1 LIAKRYESTYGEPI
15 PVENLVQE
23 LSNHKQGYTQFG
35 GLRPYG
41 VAFLFA
47 GWDQKRGFQ
56 LFHSEP
62 SGNYGVW
69 KAASIGAGN
78 QAAQAML
85 RSEYRDGLCLEEA
98 KAIARRVLEKT
109 MDSVAL
115 TDECVE
121 LLYLTRESETVCIK
135 ELVLQ

>member
-1 LIAKRYESTYGEPI
+1 MEGDLHSMTGMLQKKVTK
-15 PVENLVQE
+15 LFLCVQ
-23 LSNHKQGYTQFG
+23 
-35 GLRPYG
+35 
-41 VAFLFA
+41 
-47 GWDQKRGFQ
+47 
-56 LFHSEP
+56 
-62 SGNYGVW
+62 
-69 KAASIGAGN
+69 AASIGAGN

-115 TDECVE
+115 TGECVE

-135 ELVLQ
+135 ELALP